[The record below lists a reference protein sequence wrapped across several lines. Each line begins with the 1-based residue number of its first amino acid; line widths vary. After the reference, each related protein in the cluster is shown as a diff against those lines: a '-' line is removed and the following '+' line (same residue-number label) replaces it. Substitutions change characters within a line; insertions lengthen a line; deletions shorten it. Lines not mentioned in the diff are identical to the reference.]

1 MTPWVLRLIVANVAI
16 YFLQVSGTLS
26 FDRFV
31 FVPQLVLVQP
41 WSIVTYMFLHGG
53 GSHLFFN
60 MLGLFFFG
68 SRVEMRLG
76 GDRFLWLYFI
86 SGIAGALLSFVL
98 SPGAAIIGASGGVYG
113 IMMAFAMFWPREPI
127 YIWGVVP
134 IEVRW
139 LVVIYT
145 AFSVLGGV
153 GATGDNVA
161 HFAHLGG
168 FVGAFLYLSWV
179 KKRAGISSFRQK
191 VNKPT
196 VEAKRV
202 VTLSRDQLKLD
213 GVHALT
219 REEVDRILDKI
230 SSHGIQSLTPEE
242 MRFLSNFAPPDDR
255 RPSVS

>member
-1 MTPWVLRLIVANVAI
+1 MSPWILRLVVANVAI
-16 YFLQVSGTLS
+16 FFLQSSGAINL
-26 FDRFV
+26 DAFV

-60 MLGLFFFG
+60 MLGLYFFG
-68 SRVEMRLG
+68 TRVEMRLG
-76 GDRFLWLYFI
+76 GQRFLWLYFI

-98 SPGAAIIGASGGVYG
+98 SPNSAIIGASGGVYG
-113 IMMAFAMFWPREPI
+113 ILMAFAMFWPRERI
-127 YIWGVVP
+127 YIYGIIP
-134 IEVRW
+134 IEARW
-139 LVVIYT
+139 LVLIYT
-145 AFSVLGGV
+145 GFSVLGGV

-168 FVGAFLYLSWV
+168 FVGAFLYLTWV
-179 KKRAGISSFRQK
+179 AKRAGISSFRQK
-191 VNKPT
+191 LNKPPI
-196 VEAKRV
+196 EAKRV

-219 REEVDRILDKI
+219 KEEVDRILDKI
-230 SSHGIQSLTPEE
+230 SSDGIQSLTPEE

-255 RPSVS
+255 KPSVS